1 MTSSPYPRVTDGLVK
16 GFACRGYATLRCGED
31 ARGRAGGFLWGGSL
45 DDDPEFFGADGWCA
59 VKGVLNGN

>member
-1 MTSSPYPRVTDGLVK
+1 MQGGGL
-16 GFACRGYATLRCGED
+16 GASCG
-31 ARGRAGGFLWGGSL
+31 GGSL